1 MTRKTT
7 TRRLVD
13 IDRIVHQEPEI
24 LIVDGDPVSRAELR
38 TLIGPVARVIEVG
51 SSEEALEI
59 ATKRELA
66 AILIDVDLPDCDG
79 FQTVTRLRL
88 DGHGRNVPVLFLS
101 YEVPEWF
108 CEKRG
113 YELGALGYLRKPVD
127 ESALHAKLDVLLTL
141 YRRGVELRQKTEE
154 AEVKDIYM
162 GVLGHDLR
170 TPLSAILM
178 TARNMLTQ
186 SKLDD
191 RDRNSVSRMAR
202 SAERMAALIRDILD
216 YTRGQSL
223 GRLPILPRPG
233 DMGEICSVII
243 DELELLHPDRVVTLQ
258 RSGDLKG
265 SWDQERVEQVLSNL
279 LANALTH
286 GRGDITIMVDGAA
299 DAVTVR
305 VHNRGDTIPKEELP
319 LLFEPFRRASPNR
332 VGLGLGL
339 YIVRQIMRAHDGSV
353 EVTSTNETGTTFTT
367 RWPR

>member
-1 MTRKTT
+1 VTRKTT

-13 IDRIVHQEPEI
+13 ADRIAFQEPEI
-24 LIVDGDPVSRAELR
+24 LIVDSDPVSRAELR
-38 TLIGPVARVIEVG
+38 ALISPVARVIEVG
-51 SSEEALEI
+51 SSEEALQI
-59 ATKRELA
+59 ATTRDLA

-88 DGHGRNVPVLFLS
+88 DAHGKNVPVLFLS

-141 YRRGVELRQKTEE
+141 YRRGVELRRKTEE

-186 SKLDD
+186 SKLSD

-216 YTRGQSL
+216 YTRNQSH
-223 GRLPILPRPG
+223 GGLPILPRPG
-233 DMGEICSVII
+233 DMGEICAVII
-243 DELELLHPDRVVTLQ
+243 DELKLLHPDRVVALHRT
-258 RSGDLKG
+258 GNLKG

-279 LANALTH
+279 LSNALTH
-286 GRGDITIMVDGAA
+286 GRGNIQIEVEGVEH
-299 DAVTVR
+299 AVFVR
-305 VHNRGDTIPKEELP
+305 VHNNGDTIPKEELP
-319 LLFEPFRRASPNR
+319 LLFEPFRRAGPNR

-339 YIVRQIMRAHDGSV
+339 YIVRQIMRAHDGAV
-353 EVTSTNETGTTFTT
+353 DVTSTDAAGTTFTT